1 MDSGLNR
8 LKMICKWCHIG
19 TCLVSVV
26 IIVLILAL
34 LSLIG
39 LVALYPDAIDMSTI
53 HVDEID
59 GELTAGQFVGLCIL
73 TTLMLVLLLA
83 ILIVLGNIFKS
94 INREYSPFI
103 ESNYRRFM
111 IVASL
116 NLMSLLFIPFENI
129 VGLNVDYASNTL
141 TVLFVSLLI
150 YTLAL
155 IFRYGQYL
163 QKESDET
170 L

>member
-8 LKMICKWCHIG
+8 LKMICKWCHVG

-39 LVALYPDAIDMSTI
+39 LVTLYPDAVDMSTI
-53 HVDEID
+53 HVDEFD

-73 TTLMLVLLLA
+73 TTLMLILLLA
-83 ILIVLGNIFKS
+83 ILIILGNIFKS
-94 INREYSPFI
+94 ISKEYSPFI
-103 ESNYRRFM
+103 ESNYRRLM

-116 NLMSLLFIPFENI
+116 TLLSLIFVPFENI
-129 VGLNVDYASNTL
+129 IGLNVDYVSNTI
-141 TVLFVSLLI
+141 TILFVSLLI
-150 YTLAL
+150 YSLAL